1 MVEHSDAWYD
11 YKRNDPNAENP
22 FTDPKDRAR
31 AERVVSGSVGKM
43 NVDTEKYL
51 EFVDGVTSD
60 PSKDVAQ
67 LLRRISELETVGD
80 ADVPH
85 LLTAALGLTAEAG
98 EFTEIVKKII
108 LQGKP
113 YNEDN
118 VFHMKRE
125 LGDICWYIA
134 QACMALDTT
143 FDEII
148 ETNVDKLK
156 ARYPGGEF
164 DVHKSE
170 NRKEG
175 DV

>member
-1 MVEHSDAWYD
+1 M
-11 YKRNDPNAENP
+11 
-22 FTDPKDRAR
+22 T
-31 AERVVSGSVGKM
+31 
-43 NVDTEKYL
+43 VDTKKYL
-51 EFVDGVTSD
+51 DFVAGVTSM
-60 PSKDVAQ
+60 PSQDSAIIQARIDELVAN
-67 LLRRISELETVGD
+67 G
-80 ADVPH
+80 ADIPH
-85 LLTAALGLTAEAG
+85 LLTAALGLTAESG
-98 EFTEIVKKII
+98 EFTEVVKKII

-125 LGDICWYIA
+125 LGDICWYLA

-148 ETNVDKLK
+148 EMNVDKLK

-170 NRKEG
+170 NRREG
-175 DV
+175 DL

>member
-1 MVEHSDAWYD
+1 M
-11 YKRNDPNAENP
+11 
-22 FTDPKDRAR
+22 T
-31 AERVVSGSVGKM
+31 
-43 NVDTEKYL
+43 VDTKKYL
-51 EFVDGVTSD
+51 DFVAGVTSM
-60 PSKDVAQ
+60 PSQYSAILQARIDELVAN
-67 LLRRISELETVGD
+67 G

-85 LLTAALGLTAEAG
+85 LLTAALGLTAESG
-98 EFTEIVKKII
+98 EFTEVVKKIL

-125 LGDICWYIA
+125 LGDICWYLA

-148 ETNVDKLK
+148 EMNVDKLK

-170 NRKEG
+170 NRREG
-175 DV
+175 DL

>member
-1 MVEHSDAWYD
+1 MA
-11 YKRNDPNAENP
+11 
-22 FTDPKDRAR
+22 
-31 AERVVSGSVGKM
+31 
-43 NVDTEKYL
+43 VDTVKYL
-51 EFVDGVTSD
+51 DFVAGVTSPASSD
-60 PSKDVAQ
+60 LPQ
-67 LLRRISELETVGD
+67 LLSRMTELDVTDD
-80 ADVPH
+80 ADIPR
-85 LLTAALGLTAEAG
+85 LLTAALGLSAEAG
-98 EFTEIVKKII
+98 EFTEVVKKII

-113 YNEDN
+113 YNEEN

-125 LGDICWYIA
+125 LGDICWYLA

-148 ETNVDKLK
+148 EMNVDKLK

-175 DV
+175 DL

>member
-1 MVEHSDAWYD
+1 M
-11 YKRNDPNAENP
+11 
-22 FTDPKDRAR
+22 T
-31 AERVVSGSVGKM
+31 
-43 NVDTEKYL
+43 VDTEKYL

-60 PSKDVAQ
+60 PSKDLAY
-67 LLRRISELETVGD
+67 LLRRISQLEIEQD
-80 ADVPH
+80 CDVPH

-98 EFTEIVKKII
+98 EFTEVVKKII

-134 QACMALDTT
+134 QACIALDTT

-148 ETNVDKLK
+148 EMNVEKLK

-164 DVHKSE
+164 DVHHSE
-170 NRKEG
+170 NRQEG
-175 DV
+175 DL

>member
-1 MVEHSDAWYD
+1 M
-11 YKRNDPNAENP
+11 
-22 FTDPKDRAR
+22 T
-31 AERVVSGSVGKM
+31 
-43 NVDTEKYL
+43 VDTNKYL
-51 EFVDGVTSD
+51 DFVTGVTSL
-60 PSKDVAQ
+60 PSTDLAALLQRITELDV
-67 LLRRISELETVGD
+67 EGD
-80 ADVPH
+80 CDVPR
-85 LLTAALGLTAEAG
+85 LLTAALGLTAESG

-113 YNEDN
+113 YNNEN

-148 ETNVDKLK
+148 DMNVEKLK
-156 ARYPGGEF
+156 IRYPGGEF

-170 NRKEG
+170 NRKTN

>member
-1 MVEHSDAWYD
+1 M
-11 YKRNDPNAENP
+11 
-22 FTDPKDRAR
+22 T
-31 AERVVSGSVGKM
+31 
-43 NVDTEKYL
+43 VDTEKYL
-51 EFVDGVTSD
+51 DFVNGVTSF
-60 PSKDVAQ
+60 PSTDLAALLARVTELDV
-67 LLRRISELETVGD
+67 EGD
-80 ADVPH
+80 ADVPR
-85 LLTAALGLTAEAG
+85 LLTAALGLTAESG
-98 EFTEIVKKII
+98 EFTEVVKKIL

-113 YNEDN
+113 YNNEN

-148 ETNVDKLK
+148 EMNVRKLES
-156 ARYPGGEF
+156 RYPGGEF

-175 DV
+175 DL